1 MNQHGASTARAAL
14 PAELSAAIA
23 QLLEG
28 RARKELAERAARISA
43 GFRARKTSRELLRED
58 DDALAYALTRLPATF
73 AVNAAVMRR
82 ILEEAPDFSPRSLL
96 DAGCGLASAALAA
109 LESWPAMETIRL
121 LDRSPEF
128 LALAARL
135 KASSRHA
142 ALAEAALL
150 TADLDDIPAGE
161 GEADLVV
168 ASYALTEIPDR
179 ALEEVAEALW
189 TRARGALVLVEP
201 GTPRDH
207 ARLMGLRR
215 RLIELGAKVGLP
227 CPHDSACPMTEPDWC
242 HFAARLPRSRDHM
255 LAKGGEVPFED
266 EKYCYLVA
274 FKPSQAES
282 EKGARVLA
290 PPRSSKWG
298 VELGLCTARGL
309 ERKTFAKRDKGL
321 FQIMRKAEWGDSVAL
336 KEGNDR

>member
-1 MNQHGASTARAAL
+1 MNQHGASTAQAAL

-28 RARKELAERAARISA
+28 RPRKELAERAARISA
-43 GFRARKTSRELLRED
+43 GFRARKTSRDLLRED

-82 ILEEAPDFSPRSLL
+82 ISDEAPDFAPRSLL

-109 LESWPAMETIRL
+109 LEAWPKMETIRL

-142 ALAEAALL
+142 ALAQATLL

-161 GEADLVV
+161 GVADMVV
-168 ASYALTEIPDR
+168 ASYALTEIADR
-179 ALEEVAEALW
+179 ALDRVVEALW
-189 TRARGALVLVEP
+189 SRARGALVLIEP

-215 RLIELGAKVGLP
+215 RLIELGAGIGLP
-227 CPHDSACPMTEPDWC
+227 CPHDSPCPMTEPDWC

-255 LAKGGEVPFED
+255 LVKGGEVPFED
-266 EKYCYLVA
+266 EKYCYLAA
-274 FKPSQAES
+274 FRSANAKA
-282 EKGARVLA
+282 EKGARIVA
-290 PPRSSKWG
+290 PPRSGKWG
-298 VELGLCTARGL
+298 VELRLCTAQGL
-309 ERKTFAKRDKGL
+309 EQKSFPKRDKGL
-321 FQIMRKAEWGDSVAL
+321 FQIVRKAEWGDSVAT